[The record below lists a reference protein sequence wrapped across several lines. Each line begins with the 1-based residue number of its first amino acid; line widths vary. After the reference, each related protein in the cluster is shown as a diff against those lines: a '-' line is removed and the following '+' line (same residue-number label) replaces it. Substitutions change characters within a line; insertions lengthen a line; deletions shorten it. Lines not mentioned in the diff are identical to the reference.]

1 MRIDYLVHHLIH
13 LCKLESMKDDGE
25 KAIASLDISE
35 ELLLIGFVKVLGHD
49 NFLDLLAEYEDDI
62 ESTQLLEWYGD
73 YLVQKPDVI
82 SDIEYTFS
90 DYLQEYEN
98 YSVN

>member
-13 LCKLESMKDDGE
+13 LCKIERMKDDEE
-25 KAIASLDISE
+25 KAITSLDISE
-35 ELLLIGFVKVLGHD
+35 ELLLVGFVKVLGHD

-62 ESTQLLEWYGD
+62 ESKQLLEWYGS
-73 YLVQKPDVI
+73 YLIQKPTAIGDG
-82 SDIEYTFS
+82 EYTFS